1 MEVNHE
7 EIFREKASQRH
18 THQASKRRVRRL
30 VIIPASDKEGA
41 HIAGRSGVSARTMT
55 DAWRTDS
62 MPTTT
67 ATDVP
72 DTIAIIMPLN
82 SACY

>member
-1 MEVNHE
+1 MDSHLLAKESSLITRFWSGSVGY
-7 EIFREKASQRH
+7 SL
-18 THQASKRRVRRL
+18 T
-30 VIIPASDKEGA
+30 PASDKEGA
-41 HIAGRSGVSARTMT
+41 HIASRSSVAARTMT

-72 DTIAIIMPLN
+72 DRIAIIMPLN
-82 SACY
+82 SSCY